1 MNSDVSIEV
10 FRNNF
15 FVSLKEILSKDADEK
30 SWEDVLSHAED
41 EIVTEELYKKRKSC
55 MLRMHRCSIF

>member
-30 SWEDVLSHAED
+30 FWEDVFSHAED
-41 EIVTEELYKKRKSC
+41 EIVTEELYKKVARESP
-55 MLRMHRCSIF
+55 RF